1 MMAPE
6 QDDEKELHPRGRPR
20 VPVDYPVQF
29 TGDEGAGHGI
39 VRNLTLAGGEVD
51 SQIQFPLG
59 ACVRLHVQPPGARPP
74 IIIARAIV
82 RWKRDDRFG
91 LEFVR
96 FEGTAKE
103 QLKDML
109 NQPEDPAVD

>member
-1 MMAPE
+1 MMPSE
-6 QDDEKELHPRGRPR
+6 QDDEKELQPRGRPR

-29 TGDEGAGHGI
+29 TADEGAGHGT

-51 SQIQFPLG
+51 SQIQLPIG
-59 ACVRLHVQPPGARPP
+59 ACVRLQVQPPGARPP
-74 IIIARAIV
+74 IIIAFAIV
-82 RWKRDDRFG
+82 RWKQDDRFG

-96 FEGTAKE
+96 FEGKAKD

-109 NQPEDPAVD
+109 NQHEGPAEE

>member
-1 MMAPE
+1 
-6 QDDEKELHPRGRPR
+6 

-29 TGDEGAGHGI
+29 TGDEGSGRGV
-39 VRNLTLAGGEVD
+39 VRNLTLAGGEVE
-51 SQIQFPLG
+51 SRVQLPIE
-59 ACVRLHVQPPGARPP
+59 ACVCLHVQPPGARSP

-82 RWKRDDRFG
+82 RWKQGDRFG
-91 LEFVR
+91 SEFVR

-109 NQPEDPAVD
+109 NQREGPDED